1 MRLSTRTRYAARA
14 LAEIASAKVTPVSV
28 REIAE
33 CEHISAKYLEQ
44 ILNTLS
50 SVGLV
55 RAVRGKH
62 GGYELAKP
70 PANIT
75 LKDVFE
81 AFEGA
86 IALECTDDPD
96 HCPMVDT
103 CAVRETWAE
112 LTEAILRV
120 LEGTTLQDLADR
132 KRAKSASAKSVYE
145 I

>member
-14 LAEIASAKVTPVSV
+14 LVELASGAVAPVSI

-33 CEHISAKYLEQ
+33 RQHISAKYLEQ
-44 ILNTLS
+44 IFHTLS

-55 RAVRGKH
+55 RAIRGKS

-70 PANIT
+70 PASIT
-75 LKDVFE
+75 MKDVLV

-96 HCPMVDT
+96 RCPLVDT
-103 CAVRETWAE
+103 CATRDTWVE
-112 LTEAILRV
+112 LKEAILGV
-120 LEGTTLQDLADR
+120 LERTTLQDLADR
-132 KRAKSASAKSVYE
+132 KQAKCSSSKCGM
-145 I
+145 